1 MGPVW
6 ARHPLTVPGT
16 AAQPAGHCTKGPRSC
31 HRASPGR
38 NQQQSLP
45 SALAPTVSAPCA
57 LQGLGRSSR
66 LWQLMGDWANGRL
79 G

>member
-38 NQQQSLP
+38 KQQQSLP
-45 SALAPTVSAPCA
+45 SALAPTASVPCA
-57 LQGLGRSSR
+57 LKGLCSSR
-66 LWQLMGDWANGRL
+66 AWQLTGDGANRRWG
-79 G
+79 